1 VNKSNKDNSD
11 KVYVDGGYV
20 KPNPPPEVFVRKTIP
35 LKENK
40 ISDTP
45 KKG

>member
-1 VNKSNKDNSD
+1 MNKSNKDNSD

-20 KPNPPPEVFVRKTIP
+20 KSNPLPEIFVRKIIP

-40 ISDTP
+40 SDDTP